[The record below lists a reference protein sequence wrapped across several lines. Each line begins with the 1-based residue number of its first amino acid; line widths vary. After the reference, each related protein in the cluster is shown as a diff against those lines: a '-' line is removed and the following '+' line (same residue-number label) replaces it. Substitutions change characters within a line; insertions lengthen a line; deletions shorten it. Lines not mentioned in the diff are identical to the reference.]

1 MGRKGRRGVQVEGK
15 VKYSQE
21 EGKRLYQMYKR
32 GKKRE
37 NVDGRWKGN
46 LKKKALNYIHPC
58 SFVEGR
64 GRLPDQFS

>member
-1 MGRKGRRGVQVEGK
+1 MGGKGRRGVQVEGK

-46 LKKKALNYIHPC
+46 LKKKH
-58 SFVEGR
+58 
-64 GRLPDQFS
+64 

>member
-1 MGRKGRRGVQVEGK
+1 MGGKGRREVQVEGK

-21 EGKRLYQMYKR
+21 EGKRLYQMYKE

-46 LKKKALNYIHPC
+46 LKKSIELYTPLLIC
-58 SFVEGR
+58 RGEG
-64 GRLPDQFS
+64 